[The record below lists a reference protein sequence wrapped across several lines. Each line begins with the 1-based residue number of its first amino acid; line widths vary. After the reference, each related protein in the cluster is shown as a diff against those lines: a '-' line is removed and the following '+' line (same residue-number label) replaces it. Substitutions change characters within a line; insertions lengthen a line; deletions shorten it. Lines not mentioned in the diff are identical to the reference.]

1 MSLTFEW
8 DKIKAAANERK
19 HGVSFPETSTIFGD
33 EDAITVPDPKHSSH
47 EIRKVTIGTSCE
59 KRILVAVH
67 TERGDNIRIINSR
80 VASKK
85 EGKQYNDRKK
95 K

>member
-8 DKIKAAANERK
+8 DKSKASVNERK
-19 HGVSFPETSTIFGD
+19 HGVSFQETSTIFGD
-33 EDAITVPDPKHSSH
+33 ADAVTVPDPKHSSH

-67 TERGDNIRIINSR
+67 TERGDNIRIISSR
-80 VASKK
+80 VASRK
-85 EGKQYNDRKK
+85 ERIQYNDQKK